1 MNPELLDTQSK
12 NKSIIEYHTCHNIYM
27 YMIKPQLSWLK
38 LNLHFLS
45 LLSMVFSGF
54 PTVSNAR
61 LERGGAVEI
70 RDRGA

>member
-1 MNPELLDTQSK
+1 
-12 NKSIIEYHTCHNIYM
+12 M

-38 LNLHFLS
+38 LNIHFLS